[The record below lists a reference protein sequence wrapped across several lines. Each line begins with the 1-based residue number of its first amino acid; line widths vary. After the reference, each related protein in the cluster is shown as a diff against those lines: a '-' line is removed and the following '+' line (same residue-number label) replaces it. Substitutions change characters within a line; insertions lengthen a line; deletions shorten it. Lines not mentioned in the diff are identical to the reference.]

1 MYEIKT
7 VFLYIFFSIVG
18 SLCNPYIIFLII
30 SKQNPAYGKE
40 KLMLKNLEMGILV
53 FFFQSS

>member
-7 VFLYIFFSIVG
+7 VFLYIFFSIAV

-30 SKQNPAYGKE
+30 SKQNPAYRKE
-40 KLMLKNLEMGILV
+40 KLMLKNLEKGILV